1 MVRVVRARSINA
13 LMASVALPLGFGRIS
28 FPFPFP
34 FPISIL
40 VLHLV
45 LNFANRTCSGS
56 TPDYCNN
63 CQGSA
68 FGSGCQTPSISS
80 LFQTAIANGIT
91 DEDAGGQY
99 YFDRANNLFWTWD
112 TATLIARKFN
122 DIVAARGLGGVMA
135 WSLAQD
141 SYDFGHI
148 LALQKGAREMHLNAT
163 KSETKNYVSSRIMI
177 SSSFGNQIQNTPTPP
192 ASNPWWKPNW
202 LKKLW
207 PF

>member
-13 LMASVALPLGFGRIS
+13 LMASVALPLDFGRSS
-28 FPFPFP
+28 FPFPFSFP
-34 FPISIL
+34 FPITISIL

-45 LNFANRTCSGS
+45 LNFANRTYSGS

-141 SYDFGHI
+141 SYDFSHI
-148 LALQKGAREMHLNAT
+148 LAIRDG
-163 KSETKNYVSSRIMI
+163 VSRQSTSI
-177 SSSFGNQIQNTPTPP
+177 
-192 ASNPWWKPNW
+192 
-202 LKKLW
+202 
-207 PF
+207 